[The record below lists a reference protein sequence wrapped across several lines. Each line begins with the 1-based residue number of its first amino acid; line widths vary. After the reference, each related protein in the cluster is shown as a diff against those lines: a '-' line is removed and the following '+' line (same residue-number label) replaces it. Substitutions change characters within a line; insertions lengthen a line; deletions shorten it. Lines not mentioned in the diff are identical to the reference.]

1 MPKRKNVFYAYPGHP
16 TSVAE
21 CIEGAI
27 GALKSAPRIKQA
39 NLRFTPWTEMQ
50 IGGKTLIS
58 TITRNISRADIFAC
72 DLTHPNFNVTFE
84 LGYAIGKFKRV
95 WLSLNEA
102 VEASAQTYKRVYSG
116 MLGGLGY
123 AKYTNHLNLSEAFD
137 AASPWT
143 DLNAAPL
150 GAAFRLQPK
159 QQERPTLLYI
169 KPSLDTEAVITA
181 AETLRDS
188 DFRDNIIVDDPK
200 ENPSPELDWYASKI
214 LISDAVLIQLLANNE
229 VGAYNHNI
237 RCSFAAGLAYG
248 FNKNI
253 LMVAAAP
260 FDSPSDYEKLLK
272 IHETSLQCR
281 SLLGD
286 WTSDIHSS
294 IPSRRNRRPTER
306 TTATTKLDVRS
317 LSVGDPV
324 AENEHSRIDDY
335 FVETSSFFRALES
348 PTSILVGRRGT
359 GKTASLYAM
368 SRRLSY
374 DKRNHVCVIKPV
386 GYEIDGLVRVL
397 NENMDRS
404 ERGYL
409 IESIW
414 KFLIFSELA
423 LSVYRELSAKPPH
436 VSSTPE
442 EQAFI
447 DFIDSRKHSILV
459 PFSERLDH
467 VVTGLVGIGTLDN
480 AKNQRVRISELLH
493 DGELRYLRQHLGMV
507 LGGYNK
513 VAILVDN
520 LDDPWGQ
527 GHDIDRLSELLL
539 GLLKVIDDVSDE
551 FHHEDHWRKPVNCS
565 VTVFLR
571 SDIFSLIQL
580 RAAEQDKLPVERM
593 YLDRDLLLK
602 LLEQRFQYASEVNF
616 EAADVWEQLMPSDV
630 VGVPTTEFVTRTVLP
645 RPRDIIYLVRS
656 AIASAVNRGDA
667 SLQANDFL
675 TARERYSEFVF
686 KSVLAEDDPSKGKL
700 EDVLFEFA
708 GAPKLLTLSDV
719 KSRLARGKVNP
730 SEEEFYIDLLC
741 DINFLGI
748 EVRHG
753 GYRYSRDEGE
763 RRMLRQVAQQISAN
777 TATGEECYE
786 INAAF
791 HQVLQID

>member
-1 MPKRKNVFYAYPGHP
+1 
-16 TSVAE
+16 
-21 CIEGAI
+21 
-27 GALKSAPRIKQA
+27 
-39 NLRFTPWTEMQ
+39 
-50 IGGKTLIS
+50 
-58 TITRNISRADIFAC
+58 
-72 DLTHPNFNVTFE
+72 
-84 LGYAIGKFKRV
+84 
-95 WLSLNEA
+95 
-102 VEASAQTYKRVYSG
+102 
-116 MLGGLGY
+116 
-123 AKYTNHLNLSEAFD
+123 
-137 AASPWT
+137 
-143 DLNAAPL
+143 
-150 GAAFRLQPK
+150 
-159 QQERPTLLYI
+159 
-169 KPSLDTEAVITA
+169 
-181 AETLRDS
+181 
-188 DFRDNIIVDDPK
+188 
-200 ENPSPELDWYASKI
+200 
-214 LISDAVLIQLLANNE
+214 
-229 VGAYNHNI
+229 
-237 RCSFAAGLAYG
+237 
-248 FNKNI
+248 
-253 LMVAAAP
+253 
-260 FDSPSDYEKLLK
+260 
-272 IHETSLQCR
+272 
-281 SLLGD
+281 
-286 WTSDIHSS
+286 
-294 IPSRRNRRPTER
+294 
-306 TTATTKLDVRS
+306 
-317 LSVGDPV
+317 
-324 AENEHSRIDDY
+324 
-335 FVETSSFFRALES
+335 
-348 PTSILVGRRGT
+348 
-359 GKTASLYAM
+359 
-368 SRRLSY
+368 
-374 DKRNHVCVIKPV
+374 
-386 GYEIDGLVRVL
+386 
-397 NENMDRS
+397 
-404 ERGYL
+404 
-409 IESIW
+409 
-414 KFLIFSELA
+414 
-423 LSVYRELSAKPPH
+423 
-436 VSSTPE
+436 
-442 EQAFI
+442 
-447 DFIDSRKHSILV
+447 
-459 PFSERLDH
+459 
-467 VVTGLVGIGTLDN
+467 
-480 AKNQRVRISELLH
+480 
-493 DGELRYLRQHLGMV
+493 MV

-539 GLLKVIDDVSDE
+539 GLLKVINDVSDE

-593 YLDRDLLLK
+593 YWDKDLLLK

-719 KSRLARGKVNP
+719 KSRLARGTVNP